1 MTGFTNFYEY
11 AISGKWL
18 SLLKEIAPSVRRV
31 TVMQNPN
38 HPSWVGYQRSIAAA
52 APLIGVQPVE
62 ARIYTPADIDNTF
75 DVLMREPN
83 GGLLVLPD
91 TFNTVHR
98 AKIIALAAR
107 HRIPAVYPQRFY
119 ATDGGLM
126 AYGADFVEL
135 LRLAASY
142 VDHILRGA
150 RPTDLPVQ
158 SSSKF
163 ELVIN
168 LKTARMLGLDRA
180 ADAARARRRG
190 DRVKTWGKGK
200 PAVKLPR
207 RKFLHL
213 AAGAATLSAVSRI
226 AWAQAYP
233 SRPIRLVVP
242 FPPGGAYDLVGRPL
256 ADKLKPLLGTV
267 VIENIGGGGASLG
280 AAAVVRA
287 PPDGY
292 TILLGGTQTHVNEA
306 LLKSRPLYDP
316 VKDLDPIASV
326 AANCLVIAVH
336 PSLPVRTL
344 KELIAY
350 AKANPGKLSYGHA
363 GVGSIQHLTG
373 ELLKSL
379 AETPDI
385 VQVPY
390 RGTGP
395 AIADLV
401 SGQVPMGIVGVT
413 GPLLEFHRSGKT
425 RILAV
430 TNPTRLNVAPELP
443 TAAELGIPGLTVTG
457 TIGLLA
463 PAGTP
468 TGIIERI
475 AQATRSAVAE
485 PAYQQLLIDAGIE
498 PTLNSTPD
506 KFRRSLAA
514 DVALWTPVV
523 KALGLK
529 ID

>member
-1 MTGFTNFYEY
+1 M
-11 AISGKWL
+11 K
-18 SLLKEIAPSVRRV
+18 
-31 TVMQNPN
+31 
-38 HPSWVGYQRSIAAA
+38 
-52 APLIGVQPVE
+52 
-62 ARIYTPADIDNTF
+62 
-75 DVLMREPN
+75 
-83 GGLLVLPD
+83 
-91 TFNTVHR
+91 
-98 AKIIALAAR
+98 
-107 HRIPAVYPQRFY
+107 
-119 ATDGGLM
+119 
-126 AYGADFVEL
+126 
-135 LRLAASY
+135 
-142 VDHILRGA
+142 
-150 RPTDLPVQ
+150 
-158 SSSKF
+158 
-163 ELVIN
+163 
-168 LKTARMLGLDRA
+168 
-180 ADAARARRRG
+180 
-190 DRVKTWGKGK
+190 
-200 PAVKLPR
+200 
-207 RKFLHL
+207 
-213 AAGAATLSAVSRI
+213 
-226 AWAQAYP
+226 
-233 SRPIRLVVP
+233 
-242 FPPGGAYDLVGRPL
+242 
-256 ADKLKPLLGTV
+256 
-267 VIENIGGGGASLG
+267 
-280 AAAVVRA
+280 A

-350 AKANPGKLSYGHA
+350 TKANPGKLSYGHA

-498 PTLNSTPD
+498 PTLELVP
-506 KFRRSLAA
+506 RQIPALASS
-514 DVALWTPVV
+514 
-523 KALGLK
+523 
-529 ID
+529 